1 MVINSININKTN
13 NHLSYQLIEQK
24 KKTMI
29 SLMLEIQ
36 VTCSH
41 HDIAVKISL
50 LALKNNYS
58 LIDLLCEII
67 KSEA

>member
-1 MVINSININKTN
+1 
-13 NHLSYQLIEQK
+13 
-24 KKTMI
+24 
-29 SLMLEIQ
+29 MLKIQ

-41 HDIAVKISL
+41 HDIAIQISH

-67 KSEA
+67 KGEA

>member
-1 MVINSININKTN
+1 MVNNSN
-13 NHLSYQLIEQK
+13 NHLSSQNIEQK

-29 SLMLEIQ
+29 SRMLEIQ

-41 HDIAVKISL
+41 YDIAVKISL
-50 LALKNNYS
+50 LALKNNCS

-67 KSEA
+67 KGEA

>member
-24 KKTMI
+24 KI
-29 SLMLEIQ
+29 PWYMLKIQ

-41 HDIAVKISL
+41 YDIAIQISH

-67 KSEA
+67 KGEA